1 MGKAQDALESRMEEE
16 RKSAMEVKSAQR
28 QNQLKRFQK
37 IASLSKLTKLLLAVD
52 DQYGGTLYVISDQS
66 NLYFLF

>member
-1 MGKAQDALESRMEEE
+1 MGKAQDALEARMEEE

-66 NLYFLF
+66 KLYFLF